1 MGSLRVRLLLA
12 TVLVAAVAVLATAL
26 LSRRVVTSELNR
38 YVFSRETVDFVPV
51 TRALDQHRSQTGS
64 YAGSE
69 SVLARFAGELGRG
82 LLVADPEGRVIA
94 ASSPLFRGARV
105 ESAAAGHLR
114 ILAGAGMVLELKS
127 PPQAVLNGAPGKP
140 EARLIATPEPD
151 HRATPPTPPLLR
163 RVDRGLWLAALI
175 AIALGTI
182 LMGFLTARMTG
193 PIAALTAAAHRMQ
206 SGDLTPRVAAHG
218 SDEIAGLARS
228 FNAMADALQRSTAQ
242 RRQLTHDVAHEL
254 RTPLTNLR
262 AQVEALQDGL
272 LAPNAAA
279 LASLHEEVTLLARLI
294 DDLQQLAE
302 AESGTL
308 RLATGPVAVR
318 DALAGAAAGFQARA
332 VEHGIEL
339 VVDAPA
345 DATAQADAVRLGQIL
360 RNLLDNSFAHTSRG
374 GRIRL
379 AARPDGSRVEFVVED
394 SGAGIAPE
402 HLPHVFE
409 RLYRADPSRS
419 RATGGAGLGLA
430 IAKQMVEHQGGTI
443 GAASEPGRGTR
454 ISFSLP
460 AA

>member
-1 MGSLRVRLLLA
+1 MSSLRVRLLLA
-12 TVLVAAVAVLATAL
+12 TVLVATVAVLATAL

-38 YVFSRETVDFVPV
+38 YVISRETVDLAPV
-51 TRALDQHRSQTGS
+51 ARALEQHRARTGS

-69 SVLARFAGELGRG
+69 PLLVRFAGEIGRG
-82 LLVADPEGRVIA
+82 LLVTDLEGRVVA
-94 ASSPLFRGARV
+94 ASSPMFRDARV
-105 ESAAAGHLR
+105 ENPSEGSMR
-114 ILAGAGMVLELKS
+114 IRAGAGMVLELKT
-127 PPQAVLNGAPGKP
+127 PPQAALS
-140 EARLIATPEPD
+140 EARLIAIPEPD
-151 HRATPPTPPLLR
+151 RRATPSTPPLLR

-175 AIALGTI
+175 AIALGAV
-182 LMGFLTARMTG
+182 LMGILATRMTG
-193 PIAALTAAAHRMQ
+193 PIAALTAAARRMQ
-206 SGDLTPRVAAHG
+206 SGDLTPRVPAHG
-218 SDEIAGLARS
+218 SDEIAGLTRS
-228 FNAMADALQRSTAQ
+228 FNAMADALQQSAAQ

-272 LAPNAAA
+272 LSPNAAA

-308 RLATGPVAVR
+308 RLSTGPVAVR

-332 VEHGIEL
+332 AEHGIEL
-339 VVDAPA
+339 VVDAPS
-345 DATAQADAVRLGQIL
+345 DLTAQADAVRLGQVL
-360 RNLLDNSFAHTSRG
+360 RNLLDNAFAHTTRG

-379 AARPDGSRVEFVVED
+379 AARPAGPRVEFAVED
-394 SGAGIAPE
+394 SGSGIAPE

-430 IAKQMVEHQGGTI
+430 IVKQLVELQGGTV
-443 GAASEPGRGTR
+443 GAASQPGRGTR
-454 ISFSLP
+454 ISFALP